1 MRTAAALAAAGALLA
16 AGAFAA
22 PDPPPP
28 PPPPPLQAAGSQP
41 SQAQAQAAVIDWL
54 RKTAQDPKDI
64 ERTRFLS
71 GPHLV
76 TGITLGGSREQAWEM
91 CVVTG
96 DGDIA
101 RGTPAL
107 GVKPVF
113 LRGTGDGLA
122 VIPVVNWKTYDSRC

>member
-1 MRTAAALAAAGALLA
+1 MRTVRSLAAMGALLA

-22 PDPPPP
+22 PD
-28 PPPPPLQAAGSQP
+28 PPPLQAAGSQP
-41 SQAQAQAAVIDWL
+41 SQAQAQATVIAWL
-54 RKTAQDPKDI
+54 RKTAQDPKDL

-91 CVVTG
+91 CVVVG
-96 DGDIA
+96 DNNIA
-101 RGTPAL
+101 RGTPGL
-107 GVKPVF
+107 NVKPVF

-122 VIPVVNWKTYDSRC
+122 VVPVVNWKTYESKC

>member
-1 MRTAAALAAAGALLA
+1 MRKAAALAAAATLLA

-22 PDPPPP
+22 PD
-28 PPPPPLQAAGSQP
+28 PPPLQAAGSQP
-41 SQAQAQAAVIDWL
+41 SQAQAQAAVIAWL

-113 LRGTGDGLA
+113 LRGTGEGLA
-122 VIPVVNWKTYDSRC
+122 VIPVVNWKTYDSKC